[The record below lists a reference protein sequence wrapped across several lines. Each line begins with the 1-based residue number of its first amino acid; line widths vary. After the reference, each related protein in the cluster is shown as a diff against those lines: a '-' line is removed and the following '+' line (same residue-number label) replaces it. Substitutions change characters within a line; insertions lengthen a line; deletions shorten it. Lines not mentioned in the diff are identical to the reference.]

1 MYVARFSYDFAP
13 KDRDEA
19 MELIRREVLDARQL
33 GLTARLLVPFTRASA
48 YVALQ
53 FEIEI
58 PDLNGLDAFRHRVS
72 SGDSA
77 KTAWMHKL
85 AAILRTPP
93 QVEILHLHSE
103 EPASVW
109 GDD

>member
-19 MELIRREVLDARQL
+19 MELIRREVQDARQL
-33 GLTARLLVPFTRASA
+33 SLTARLLVPFTRASA
-48 YVALQ
+48 CVALQ

-58 PDLNGLDAFRHRVS
+58 QDLNALHDFRNRVS

-77 KTAWMHKL
+77 KTEWMHRL
-85 AAILRTPP
+85 ATILRNPP

-103 EPASVW
+103 KLEAVW
-109 GDD
+109 GED